1 MNTTRLLASDPS
13 AIQAALDVL
22 RRGGLVAFP
31 TDTVYGVAAD
41 AFSSTA
47 IDRLYEAKGRDAT
60 KAIPVL
66 LGDLDALT
74 RVAAAL
80 PPHAYRLAHAF
91 WPGALTL
98 VVASHPS
105 LPANLSQDP
114 TVGVRMP
121 DHPLALAL
129 LRLFGPLATT
139 SANLSGGPH
148 PLTAQDVLAQLDGRI
163 ELLLD
168 GGACPGGLPSTVVDA
183 TQPRLSILRE
193 GPISLGQLQQV
204 ANAGQEPGA
213 AS

>member
-1 MNTTRLLASDPS
+1 MNTLCLPASDPQ
-13 AIQAALDVL
+13 AIPRAWAVL
-22 RRGGLVAFP
+22 QRGGLVAIP

-41 AFSSTA
+41 AFSPA
-47 IDRLYEAKGRDAT
+47 GIDRLYEAKGRDAA

-66 LGDLDALT
+66 LGELEQLS

-80 PPHAYRLAHAF
+80 PPYAYRLARAF

-105 LPANLSQDP
+105 LPPNLSPAP

-129 LRLFGPLATT
+129 LRRAGPLATT
-139 SANLSGGPH
+139 SANLSGGPN

-163 ELLLD
+163 ELVLD
-168 GGACPGGLPSTVVDA
+168 GGACPGGVPSTVVDA
-183 TQPRLSILRE
+183 TRNELSILRQ
-193 GPISLGQLQQV
+193 GPITLAMLQQTLE
-204 ANAGQEPGA
+204 ADGKL
-213 AS
+213 S